1 MNRILVA
8 ISLFLLLPAIEIKAQ
23 DADTAEVEIELYVGD
38 LLEIGQCKGSSFKHI
53 EMHHKTRTAW
63 DERNPGYDT
72 SSGEGFYRW
81 YFTEGDFDSQ
91 KLPCSYA
98 GKRFPIVSMETF
110 LDKET
115 KEPREVIFIKLAQ
128 STYAWVEFYPAIEGE
143 EIKIVR

>member
-1 MNRILVA
+1 MKRLIPL
-8 ISLFLLLPAIEIKAQ
+8 SLLLFLLPCSPLRAQ
-23 DADTAEVEIELYVGD
+23 ESDTAEVELELYVGD
-38 LLEIGQCKGSSFKHI
+38 LLEIGTCKGTSFRHI
-53 EMHHKTRTAW
+53 EMHHKTRTTL
-63 DERNPGYDT
+63 DERQPGYDT

-91 KLPCSYA
+91 KLPCGYA

-115 KEPREVIFIKLAQ
+115 KQPREVIFIKLAPA
-128 STYAWVEFYPAIEGE
+128 TYAWVEFYPAIEGE

>member
-8 ISLFLLLPAIEIKAQ
+8 LCVFFLLPNMEIMAQ
-23 DADTAEVEIELYVGD
+23 EADTAEVEIELYVGD
-38 LLEIGQCKGSSFKHI
+38 LLEIGTCKGSSFKHI
-53 EMHHKTRTAW
+53 EMHRKTRTAQ
-63 DERNPGYDT
+63 DERQPGYDT

-115 KEPREVIFIKLAQ
+115 KAPREVIFIKLAP